1 MNIPFLSLHDVTAK
15 YKDEIHEAVKRV
27 VDSGWY
33 LQGKEN
39 EQFEK
44 HYAEYIG
51 TKHCIGCANG
61 LDALI
66 WIFRA
71 YIELGVMQPGDE
83 VIVPAN
89 TYIATILAITENGLI
104 PVLVEPRQDT
114 LQIDDSLI
122 EERITERTKAICI
135 VHLYGRLAYT
145 EKIGELCAKYGL
157 KLIEDN
163 AQAHGCS
170 YRAPQSPE
178 GEVVATTM
186 QERTGVNMADP
197 AYYPTLKKRAAE
209 MRANPTEAENI
220 LWNALSEQ
228 KLGYKIR
235 RQHIV
240 SQYILDFAY
249 HDCRLAI
256 ELDGGYHNT
265 EDQQYDDAVR
275 TKNLEALG
283 WHVLR
288 FTNDEVYNNLDEVLA
303 KIKSAIESA
312 TATSPTDASPLGEC
326 GAGRL
331 AKRTGSLGDAAGHS
345 FYPGKNLGALGDGG
359 AVTTDDDE
367 LAAAI
372 RALANYGSQKKYV
385 FKYTGRNSRLDE
397 IQAAVLDVKLRHLDE
412 DLKARQ
418 EIADY
423 YYDHIDNPLIELP
436 VRLPHENNVYHLF
449 PILVKNLPHNPLEGK
464 SSCQEYLGD
473 STCMG
478 DFLQVHT
485 ATSPSGDCGAGL
497 CGADSLRDKLQK
509 YLEDNGVGT
518 VIHYPIPPHLQEC
531 YQNSPFRGL
540 GGLPITELLADC
552 ELSLPISP
560 TMTMEEAAEVVRL
573 VNEFKE

>member
-1 MNIPFLSLHDVTAK
+1 MKIPFLSLHDVTAK
-15 YKDEIHEAVKRV
+15 YKDEIHEVVLRV

-51 TKHCIGCANG
+51 SKHCIGCANG

-71 YIELGVMQPGDE
+71 YIELGVMKPGDE

-104 PVLVEPRQDT
+104 PVLVEPRKDT

-122 EERITERTKAICI
+122 GERITERTKAICI
-135 VHLYGRLAYT
+135 VHLYGRLSCT
-145 EKIGELCAKYGL
+145 QHILDLCEKYGL

-170 YRAPQSPE
+170 MPITS
-178 GEVVATTM
+178 
-186 QERTGVNMADP
+186 
-197 AYYPTLKKRAAE
+197 
-209 MRANPTEAENI
+209 
-220 LWNALSEQ
+220 
-228 KLGYKIR
+228 
-235 RQHIV
+235 
-240 SQYILDFAY
+240 
-249 HDCRLAI
+249 
-256 ELDGGYHNT
+256 
-265 EDQQYDDAVR
+265 
-275 TKNLEALG
+275 NL
-283 WHVLR
+283 
-288 FTNDEVYNNLDEVLA
+288 
-303 KIKSAIESA
+303 
-312 TATSPTDASPLGEC
+312 SPLTY
-326 GAGRL
+326 R
-331 AKRTGSLGDAAGHS
+331 RTGSLGSAAGHS

-412 DLKARQ
+412 DIKARQ
-418 EIADY
+418 AIADY
-423 YYDHIDNPLIELP
+423 YYDHIDNPLVELP

-449 PILVKNLPHNPLEGK
+449 PILVKNLPHNPLKGK
-464 SSCQEYLGD
+464 SSCHEYLRD
-473 STCMG
+473 R
-478 DFLQVHT
+478 LQ
-485 ATSPSGDCGAGL
+485 A
-497 CGADSLRDKLQK
+497 
-509 YLEDNGVGT
+509 YLEKNGVGT

-531 YQNSPFRGL
+531 YQNHPSFQGRAGDRL
-540 GGLPITELLADC
+540 VLPITEMLADC

-560 TMTMEEAAEVVRL
+560 TMTIEEAAEVVRL
-573 VNEFKE
+573 VNAFKE